1 MEKTLIKVPREKSE
15 KIKVT
20 TRKIVSSLDN
30 LEMEGSNK
38 LGGS

>member
-1 MEKTLIKVPREKSE
+1 MKKAVIKVSRENSG

-30 LEMEGSNK
+30 LETGGSNK
-38 LGGS
+38 

>member
-1 MEKTLIKVPREKSE
+1 MKKALIKVSREKSG

-30 LEMEGSNK
+30 LET
-38 LGGS
+38 GGGDE